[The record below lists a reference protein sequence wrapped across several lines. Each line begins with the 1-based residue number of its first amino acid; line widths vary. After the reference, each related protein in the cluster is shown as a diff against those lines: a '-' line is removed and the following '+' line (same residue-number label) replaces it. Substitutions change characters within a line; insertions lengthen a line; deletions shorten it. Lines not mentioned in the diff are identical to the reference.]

1 MRTGFC
7 CGWAVCAD
15 INYAFVVDNYDE
27 LMNHDD
33 IDDVDDDVLLVFV
46 DALLIILLSTLTYIL
61 FNMVRSFMN

>member
-15 INYAFVVDNYDE
+15 INYVFVVDNYDE